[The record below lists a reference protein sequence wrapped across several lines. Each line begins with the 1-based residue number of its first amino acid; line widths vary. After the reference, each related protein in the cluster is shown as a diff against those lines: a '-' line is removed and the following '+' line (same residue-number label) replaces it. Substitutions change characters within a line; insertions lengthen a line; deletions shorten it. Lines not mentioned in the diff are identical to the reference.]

1 LYRERGSLRCSI
13 DIRGAREKSRV
24 MSSKPYELY
33 YWPTIQGRGEF
44 VRLALEE
51 ADAPYIDVARLSEER
66 GGGVKTMMKLMH
78 HPPETTWEPFAPPF
92 LRAGELFIAQTA
104 NILLFLAPRHQLVPD
119 DEAPKFEAHQLQL
132 TIADLVNEAHD
143 AHHPLGPSLYYDDQ
157 KAEAK
162 RRAAAFRNERIPK
175 FLGYFERMLGRGKN
189 GHFIGGNI
197 SYVDLSMFQVMVGL
211 AYAFPR
217 AMKAFEPK
225 VPALVKLRDRVGERP
240 RIAAYLASER
250 RIAFNED
257 GIFRHYPE
265 LDGSVG

>member
-1 LYRERGSLRCSI
+1 
-13 DIRGAREKSRV
+13 
-24 MSSKPYELY
+24 MPSKPYELY

-66 GGGVKTMMKLMH
+66 GGGVKTMMKVMH
-78 HPPETTWEPFAPPF
+78 AATETTWEPFAPPF
-92 LRAGELFIAQTA
+92 LRAGDFLVAQTA
-104 NILLFLAPRHQLVPD
+104 NILQFLGPRHQLVPS
-119 DEAPKFEAHQLQL
+119 DEARRLEAHQLQL

-143 AHHPLGPSLYYDDQ
+143 AHHPLGPSLYYEDQ
-157 KAEAK
+157 KSEAK
-162 RRAAAFRNERIPK
+162 RRAAAFRAERIPK
-175 FLGYFERMLGRGKN
+175 FLGYFERVLGRGKN
-189 GHFIGGNI
+189 GHFIGGHI

-225 VPALVKLRDRVGERP
+225 VPELVKLRERVQKRP

-265 LDGSVG
+265 LDRD